1 LKIKEVKGRSTE
13 RTPLNTK
20 MSPKNINKNCRVIKG
35 SEKKVKK
42 LKVAE
47 VFTNFQKKVFQVT
60 LTNETQHTVAYTDK
74 ELENTLGYDSFD
86 AGGLKMVKETNNQ
99 CVLASVINS
108 VAFLMRSDKNLE
120 NIVDKLS
127 SHFLNDEIMK
137 KRAKEYPKEHRDKM
151 IGVKGGVDKGWHQY
165 DLRNIIRA
173 DCNEILSKFNVSI
186 RFSKNLS
193 RVLSKN
199 CKFLKSHPDRRNKAY
214 ILMGY
219 HGNKSVR
226 DTHRKNLQAL
236 QFVNFSYSLRCN
248 FEALYHKGLGQAH
261 AVALVFD
268 NDGNGAI
275 GDPSSSKSKEF
286 KILKPETYIDC
297 CSGVFGCYEVTLH

>member
-1 LKIKEVKGRSTE
+1 
-13 RTPLNTK
+13 
-20 MSPKNINKNCRVIKG
+20 MSPKNINKNCGVIKG

-42 LKVAE
+42 WKVGE
-47 VFTNFQKKVFQVT
+47 LSTNSQKKVFRVT
-60 LTNETQHTVAYTDK
+60 LTNEMQHTVTYTDK
-74 ELENTLGYDSFD
+74 ALENPLGYNSFD
-86 AGGLKMVKETNNQ
+86 AGGLKMSKENKNQ
-99 CVLASVINS
+99 CVLASVINC

-127 SHFLNDEIMK
+127 SHLLNDEIMQ
-137 KRAKEYPKEHRDKM
+137 KRAVEYRHEHQDKM
-151 IGVKGGVDKGWHQY
+151 IGVKGSIDNGWHQY
-165 DLRNIIRA
+165 DLRNLIRD
-173 DCNEILSKFNVSI
+173 DCNEILSKFNLSV

-193 RVLSKN
+193 RVFSKN
-199 CKFLKSHPDRRNKAY
+199 YKFLKRHSERRNKAY

-226 DTHRKNLQAL
+226 DTHRKNLHAL

-248 FEALYHKGLGQAH
+248 FEALYHKGLGSAH

-268 NDGNGAI
+268 DNGNGAI
-275 GDPSSSKSKEF
+275 GDPSSSKDKEF

-297 CSGVFGCYEVTLH
+297 CSGVFGCYEVSLH